1 MKQEIKNNFGQDNSK
16 KIIMISTGIG
26 IFSCLLGFFISSY
39 FQNPIGIIFL
49 ILGLFIAIIP
59 SSVIN
64 YNQYTKYHQ
73 MESYFPTFLKDF
85 SEAIKSGMNFV
96 QAFKTVSK
104 SDYGPLSD
112 ELRHSA
118 NQLSWGV
125 PFPKVLEQLA
135 SRIKGSK
142 IMRQSFTII
151 TEAYNSGGDIA
162 ETMNSI
168 ALNISQIR
176 DVDEERKSI
185 LSQQVYIMY
194 FIYYLFLGIIYAL
207 YKLMI
212 PMLAMNLN
220 LSTGVDAGSDSKNYC
235 IPMQWF
241 CSLGLFMN
249 YDPTESM
256 TYFKVLFLVML
267 IIQGTSSGILAGELS
282 QGNATA
288 GIKHAGIMVVSAI
301 IVFILFV

>member
-1 MKQEIKNNFGQDNSK
+1 MTKKIQNTFGPDNSK
-16 KIIMISTGIG
+16 KIIMISVVVGLILSLIG
-26 IFSCLLGFFISSY
+26 LIISLSL
-39 FQNPIGIIFL
+39 QSPVGIIFL
-49 ILGLFIAIIP
+49 IMGLAVAIVP
-59 SSVIN
+59 SSIIN
-64 YNQYTKYHQ
+64 YNQYTKFHQ
-73 MESYFPTFLKDF
+73 METHFPTFLKDF

-104 SDYGPLSD
+104 SDYGPLSN
-112 ELRHSA
+112 ELRHAS

-125 PFPKVLEQLA
+125 PFPKVLAKLA
-135 SRIKGSK
+135 IRIKGSK

-168 ALNISQIR
+168 SLNISQIR
-176 DVDEERKSI
+176 EVDEERKSI

-212 PMLAMNLN
+212 PMLAMNIN
-220 LSTGVDAGSDSKNYC
+220 MGAGASAASDGKNYC
-235 IPMQWF
+235 LSMQWF
-241 CSLGLFMN
+241 CNLGVVMN
-249 YDPTESM
+249 YDPTVSM

-267 IIQGTSSGILAGELS
+267 IIQGASS
-282 QGNATA
+282 
-288 GIKHAGIMVVSAI
+288 
-301 IVFILFV
+301 

>member
-1 MKQEIKNNFGQDNSK
+1 M
-16 KIIMISTGIG
+16 
-26 IFSCLLGFFISSY
+26 
-39 FQNPIGIIFL
+39 
-49 ILGLFIAIIP
+49 GLATAIIP
-59 SSVIN
+59 SSIIN

-73 MESYFPTFLKDF
+73 MESHFPTFLKDF

-125 PFPKVLEQLA
+125 PFPKVLAKLA
-135 SRIKGSK
+135 NRIKGSK

-162 ETMNSI
+162 ETMNAI
-168 ALNISQIR
+168 ALNISQIKE
-176 DVDEERKSI
+176 VDEERKSI

-212 PMLAMNLN
+212 PMLAMNI
-220 LSTGVDAGSDSKNYC
+220 SMSASGASDASLGGANYC
-235 IPMQWF
+235 DSMQWF
-241 CSLGLFMN
+241 CNLGIVMN

-267 IIQGTSSGILAGELS
+267 IIQGISSGILAGELS

-288 GIKHAGIMVVSAI
+288 GIKHAGIMVVSAL
-301 IVFILFV
+301 IVFILFI